1 MVENMLATVRTNA
14 GQGDPPTPFYTN
26 VPETAN
32 AVIKRAVNF
41 KESEMSSF
49 TLTNGAAY
57 RTQKEDIKGTLLDIV
72 LDYAPLQLTPEKW
85 FSNDPRTT
93 RNLWKCAWE
102 GDGTLNTGQET
113 ERWHEMA
120 TLFKMQK
127 KEANLMC
134 HPLQTVQR
142 VFREAQSPLAKED
155 AIVSAPGS
163 NGMAFMLESPT
174 SKWPHCIY
182 I

>member
-1 MVENMLATVRTNA
+1 
-14 GQGDPPTPFYTN
+14 
-26 VPETAN
+26 
-32 AVIKRAVNF
+32 
-41 KESEMSSF
+41 
-49 TLTNGAAY
+49 
-57 RTQKEDIKGTLLDIV
+57 
-72 LDYAPLQLTPEKW
+72 
-85 FSNDPRTT
+85 
-93 RNLWKCAWE
+93 
-102 GDGTLNTGQET
+102 
-113 ERWHEMA
+113 MA

-127 KEANLMC
+127 KEANLKC
-134 HPLQTVQR
+134 HPLQKVQR